1 MLAANPARLMGG
13 ASPAGQPKE
22 RTLSEIRLFVTTTE
36 KHAGAVLDVMSVIF
50 EDEDFAVA
58 TMEIDERRDV
68 WEASVYMMAGEE
80 ESVRSRLADA
90 LAADFSDLPIEREV
104 LPEIDWIA
112 KSLEGLAPVRAG
124 RFVVHGS
131 HDRDK
136 VKTGEIAIEIDAGQ
150 AFGTGHHGTTA
161 GCLEML
167 ASVARSRR
175 VRNVLDLGT
184 GSGVLAI
191 AARKLL
197 HVPGLATDIDPVAT
211 RVASDNA
218 RRNGVVDGLTFATAP
233 GFHSTAFGRR
243 GPFDLV
249 IANILARPLMKMA
262 PQLVANLAPGGSV
275 ILSGILAEQRWKVLA
290 AYNGQRLT
298 HVRTIWKNG
307 WVTIHL
313 TK

>member
-1 MLAANPARLMGG
+1 M
-13 ASPAGQPKE
+13 
-22 RTLSEIRLFVTTTE
+22 SEIRLFVTSTE
-36 KHAGAVLDVMSVIF
+36 KQVEAVLDVMSTIF
-50 EDEDFAVA
+50 EDEDFAIA
-58 TMEIDERRDV
+58 TMEIDEKCDV
-68 WEASVYMMAGEE
+68 WEASVYMMADEE
-80 ESVRSRLADA
+80 ESVRERLAEA
-90 LAADFSDLPIEREV
+90 LAADFSHLPIEREV
-104 LPEIDWIA
+104 LPDIDWIA

-136 VKTGEIAIEIDAGQ
+136 VRTGEIAIEIDAGQ

-161 GCLEML
+161 GCLEVF
-167 ASVARSRR
+167 ASVAHTRP

-191 AARKLL
+191 AAWKLL
-197 HVPGLATDIDPVAT
+197 HVPVLATDIDPIAT
-211 RVASDNA
+211 RVASENA
-218 RRNGVVDGLTFATAP
+218 RRNGVATGMTFATAP
-233 GFHSTAFGRR
+233 GFHSTAFSAN
-243 GPFDLV
+243 GPFDLI

-290 AYNGQRLT
+290 AYNGQRLK
-298 HVRTIWKNG
+298 HARTIWRNG

>member
-1 MLAANPARLMGG
+1 M
-13 ASPAGQPKE
+13 
-22 RTLSEIRLFVTTTE
+22 SEIRLFVTSTE
-36 KHAGAVLDVMSVIF
+36 KQVGAVLDVMSTIF
-50 EDEDFAVA
+50 EDEDYAIA
-58 TMEIDERRDV
+58 TMEIDEKRDV
-68 WEASVYMMAGEE
+68 WEASVYMMADEE
-80 ESVRSRLADA
+80 ESVRVRLAEG
-90 LAADFSDLPIEREV
+90 LAADFSHLPIEREV
-104 LPEIDWIA
+104 LPDIDWIA

-136 VKTGEIAIEIDAGQ
+136 VRTGEIAIEIDAGQ

-161 GCLEML
+161 GCLEVL
-167 ASVARSRR
+167 ASVAHTRP

-191 AARKLL
+191 AAWKLL
-197 HVPGLATDIDPVAT
+197 HVPVLATDIDPIAT
-211 RVASDNA
+211 RVASENA
-218 RRNGVVDGLTFATAP
+218 RRNGVVNGMTFATAP
-233 GFHSTAFGRR
+233 GFHSTAFSAN

-290 AYNGQRLT
+290 AYNGQRLK
-298 HVRTIWKNG
+298 HVRTIWRNG

-313 TK
+313 QK